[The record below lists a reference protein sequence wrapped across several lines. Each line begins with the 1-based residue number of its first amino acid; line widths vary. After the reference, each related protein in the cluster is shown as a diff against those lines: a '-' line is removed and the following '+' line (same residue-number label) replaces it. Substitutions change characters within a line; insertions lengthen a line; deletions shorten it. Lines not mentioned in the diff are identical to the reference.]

1 MMIGNKLREARH
13 DRSLS
18 LTTVATKAKIS
29 AATLSRIENDK
40 QGVEL
45 GLFVS
50 LARILNTP
58 PHEFLVEEQ
67 DLAGV
72 DPLAVK
78 IAALRT
84 TDRATLWRDLA
95 AERRTQRAT
104 RRLRL
109 RNLSD
114 QLEELVAQIDFL
126 REEIENVRAVAK
138 TRR

>member
-45 GLFVS
+45 GLFVVI
-50 LARILNTP
+50 ARILNTP
-58 PHEFLVEEQ
+58 PHEFLLEEQ
-67 DLAGV
+67 EITGA

-84 TDRATLWRDLA
+84 VDRATLWRDLA
-95 AERRTQRAT
+95 TERRIQRNT
-104 RRLRL
+104 RRVKL
-109 RNLSD
+109 RNL
-114 QLEELVAQIDFL
+114 
-126 REEIENVRAVAK
+126 
-138 TRR
+138 

>member
-45 GLFVS
+45 GLFVA

-58 PHEFLVEEQ
+58 PHQFLVEEQ
-67 DLAGV
+67 EPAV
-72 DPLAVK
+72 DPLAVR

-84 TDRATLWRDLA
+84 VDRATLWRDLA
-95 AERRTQRAT
+95 AERRVQRTT
-104 RRLRL
+104 RRTKL
-109 RNLSD
+109 RNLCD
-114 QLEELVAQIDFL
+114 QLEELAAQIEFL
-126 REEIENVRAVAK
+126 REEIENVRAVAN